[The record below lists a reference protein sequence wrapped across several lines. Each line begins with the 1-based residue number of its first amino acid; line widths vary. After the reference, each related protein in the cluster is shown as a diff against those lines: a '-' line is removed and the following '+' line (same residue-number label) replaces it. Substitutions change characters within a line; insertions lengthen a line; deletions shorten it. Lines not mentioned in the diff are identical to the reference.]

1 MGALTLAVVLSLRK
15 ARTRFPG
22 GHRDP
27 QHGRQGPGSLGPF
40 PRRCGGCGGPHGPRQ
55 RVSHLRTFPPRWAQP
70 RAPPW
75 VAPLLFSGP
84 RFLCQVHPVMQSRR
98 ERHRCAPCECDPGYV
113 SAPATAPSGRPPVR
127 VACFRGRLPRLP
139 GEPRGLQL
147 KPATSGW
154 GRRGQGTH
162 RSCLRM
168 RDWGGRAPTSSASS
182 RTGTLRPRPC
192 LGAPA
197 PPGEAPRPGPAT
209 GASLARSPGREGTDG
224 TTHPSGVPVP
234 TSKKS
239 VRSRR
244 GSGSGSSVLRLLT
257 GDSVTHRGNARAPSA
272 SSRV

>member
-1 MGALTLAVVLSLRK
+1 MLPRGPQRPPAREAGAWL
-15 ARTRFPG
+15 
-22 GHRDP
+22 
-27 QHGRQGPGSLGPF
+27 
-40 PRRCGGCGGPHGPRQ
+40 PRPLPTEVRGVRGPHGPRQ

-75 VAPLLFSGP
+75 AAPLLSSGP
-84 RFLCQVHPVMQSRR
+84 RFLCQVHPVMQSRH
-98 ERHRCAPCECDPGYV
+98 EHHRCAPCECDPGYV
-113 SAPATAPSGRPPVR
+113 SAPATASSGRPPVR
-127 VACFRGRLPRLP
+127 VACFQGRLPRLP

-162 RSCLRM
+162 RSCLRT

-182 RTGTLRPRPC
+182 RTGTLQPRPC

-209 GASLARSPGREGTDG
+209 AASLARSPGREVTDG
-224 TTHPSGVPVP
+224 TTHPSRVPVP

-244 GSGSGSSVLRLLT
+244 GSGSGRSVLHLLT